1 MTGWIFLII
10 AICAE
15 IVATTAIRSSNGF
28 TVLVP
33 SLVTVAGYAIAFAAF
48 AQALKSL
55 ELGIA
60 YAIWAGVGTATVAV
74 IGIVV
79 FGEPGTLSKSLGL
92 LMIVAGVVLLNLQG
106 AH

>member
-1 MTGWIFLII
+1 MTGWIFLTI
-10 AICAE
+10 AIVAE
-15 IVATTAIRSSNGF
+15 IIATTAIRSSNGF

-33 SLVTVAGYAIAFAAF
+33 SIVTVVGYAVAFACF

-55 ELGIA
+55 DLGIA
-60 YAIWAGVGTATVAV
+60 YAIWAGVGTATVAA

-79 FGEPGTLSKSLGL
+79 FGEPGSVAKTAGL
-92 LMIVAGVVLLNLQG
+92 ALIVAGVVLVNIQG

>member
-1 MTGWIFLII
+1 MTGWIFLVI
-10 AICAE
+10 AIVAE

-33 SLVTVAGYAIAFAAF
+33 SIVTIAGYAVAFACF

-74 IGIVV
+74 IGMLV
-79 FGEPGTLSKSLGL
+79 FGEPGSAAKTAGL
-92 LMIVAGVVLLNLQG
+92 ALIVAGVVLLNLQG
-106 AH
+106 TH

>member
-10 AICAE
+10 AIIAE
-15 IVATTAIRSSNGF
+15 IIATTAIRSSNGF

-33 SLVTVAGYAIAFAAF
+33 SVVTILGYAIAFGFF

-55 ELGIA
+55 DLGIA
-60 YAIWAGVGTATVAV
+60 YAIWAGVGTATVAM

-79 FGEPGTLSKSLGL
+79 FGEPGTLAKTAGL
-92 LMIVAGVVLLNLQG
+92 MLIVTGVVLLNLQG

>member
-1 MTGWIFLII
+1 MIGWIFLVI
-10 AICAE
+10 AIVAE

-33 SLVTVAGYAIAFAAF
+33 SIVTIAGYAVAFACF
-48 AQALKSL
+48 AKALKSL

-74 IGIVV
+74 IGMLV
-79 FGEPGTLSKSLGL
+79 FGEPGSAAKTAGL
-92 LMIVAGVVLLNLQG
+92 ALIVAGVVLLNLQG
-106 AH
+106 TH

>member
-10 AICAE
+10 AIVAE
-15 IVATTAIRSSNGF
+15 IIATTAIRSSHGF
-28 TVLVP
+28 TVLLP
-33 SLVTVAGYAIAFAAF
+33 SIVTVAGYAVAFAFF

-55 ELGIA
+55 DLGIA

-74 IGIVV
+74 IGILV
-79 FGEPGTLSKSLGL
+79 FGEPGSAAKTAGL
-92 LMIVAGVVLLNLQG
+92 ALIVAGVVLLNLQG

>member
-1 MTGWIFLII
+1 MTGWLYLTI

-15 IVATTAIRSSNGF
+15 IIATTAIRSSNGF
-28 TVLVP
+28 TVLLP
-33 SLVTVAGYAIAFAAF
+33 SLVTVAGYGIAFAAF

-55 ELGIA
+55 DLGIA

-74 IGIVV
+74 IGMLI
-79 FGEPGTLSKSLGL
+79 FGEPGSLSKSLGL